1 LYQDFALTYLAS
13 WIKEIP
19 TTYRS
24 TLAILNGIRSSFRMK
39 LTEEVFL
46 VQEPVRILFLFM
58 LIIWK
63 SD

>member
-1 LYQDFALTYLAS
+1 
-13 WIKEIP
+13 
-19 TTYRS
+19 
-24 TLAILNGIRSSFRMK
+24 MK